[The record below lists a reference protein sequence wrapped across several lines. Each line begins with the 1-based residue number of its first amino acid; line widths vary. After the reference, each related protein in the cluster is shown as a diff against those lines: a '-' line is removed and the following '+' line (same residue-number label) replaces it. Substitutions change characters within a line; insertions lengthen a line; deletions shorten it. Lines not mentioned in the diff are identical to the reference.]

1 MKLRLE
7 IKCSDETSIGK
18 LVKIFFEDSKTSD
31 YIEVKNST
39 VKLEIEENEGDDRKK
54 KIIEAID
61 EWKNV
66 TLNYGILSDSACEE
80 RNQSNEVETKKE
92 EKKYQKN
99 EKVVKVPELEVIAKK
114 SSSFK
119 EFIELTA
126 EWLEMGKYKAL
137 FYDVVMAAAES
148 EKVTWR
154 EMHKYLKNIEIC
166 CEMSDKKELNTKA
179 YRKADMGIKKLLEA
193 MKQYKY
199 VFKENSTQKSTNS
212 DKPRIKMKCMPEIE
226 EFEEILADVD
236 KTLPV
241 STRIESVLLPMGLE
255 KLPEQEKNILVDFS
269 RIVIEQKN
277 MNLDSALEQIAKTY
291 NLDLSKEIQLKMSQ
305 LLNSYVQKYDKDRKV
320 KTETFFTELQKF
332 IM

>member
-7 IKCSDETSIGK
+7 IKCSNETSIGK

-39 VKLEIEENEGDDRKK
+39 VKLEFEENEGDDRKK

-80 RNQSNEVETKKE
+80 RKQSNEVETKKE
-92 EKKYQKN
+92 EKKYQKS
-99 EKVVKVPELEVIAKK
+99 EKVLKVPKLEVIAKK

-126 EWLEMGKYKAL
+126 EWLEMGDYEEL
-137 FYDVVMAAAES
+137 FYNVVMAAAES
-148 EKVTWR
+148 EKVIWR
-154 EMHKYLKNIEIC
+154 EMDKYLDNIEIC
-166 CEMSDKKELNTKA
+166 CGMSDKKELNIKA
-179 YRKADMGIKKLLEA
+179 YQKSDMGIKKLLEA
-193 MKQYKY
+193 MKKYKY
-199 VFKENSTQKSTNS
+199 VFKENSIQKSTNS
-212 DKPRIKMKCMPEIE
+212 DKPRIKMECMPEIE
-226 EFEEILADVD
+226 EFEETLTHVD

-241 STRIESVLLPMGLE
+241 STRIETVLLPMGLE

-277 MNLDSALEQIAKTY
+277 VNLDSALEQIAKTY

-320 KTETFFTELQKF
+320 KTETFFTELQKV

>member
-7 IKCSDETSIGK
+7 IKCSNETSIGK

-39 VKLEIEENEGDDRKK
+39 VKLEIEENEGDERKK

-80 RNQSNEVETKKE
+80 RKQSNEVETKKE

-99 EKVVKVPELEVIAKK
+99 EKVLKVPELEAIAKK

-126 EWLEMGKYKAL
+126 EWLEMGDYKEF
-137 FYDVVMAAAES
+137 FYNVVMAAAES
-148 EKVTWR
+148 EKVIWR
-154 EMHKYLKNIEIC
+154 EMDKYLDNIEIC
-166 CEMSDKKELNTKA
+166 CGMSDKKELNIKA
-179 YRKADMGIKKLLEA
+179 YQKSDMGIKKLLEA
-193 MKQYKY
+193 MKKYKY

-212 DKPRIKMKCMPEIE
+212 DKPRIKMECMPEIE
-226 EFEEILADVD
+226 EFEETLTHVD

-241 STRIESVLLPMGLE
+241 STRIETVLLPMGLE

-277 MNLDSALEQIAKTY
+277 VNLDSALEQIAKTY

-320 KTETFFTELQKF
+320 KTETFFTELQKV

>member
-7 IKCSDETSIGK
+7 IKCSNETSIGK

-39 VKLEIEENEGDDRKK
+39 VKLEIEENEGDERKK

-99 EKVVKVPELEVIAKK
+99 EKVLKVPELEVIAKK

-154 EMHKYLKNIEIC
+154 EMDKYLDNIEIC
-166 CEMSDKKELNTKA
+166 CETSDKKELNTKA

-199 VFKENSTQKSTNS
+199 VFKENSTQKFTNS
-212 DKPRIKMKCMPEIE
+212 DKPRIKMECMPEIE
-226 EFEEILADVD
+226 EFQEILTHVD

-241 STRIESVLLPMGLE
+241 STRIETVLLPMGLE
-255 KLPEQEKNILVDFS
+255 KLSKREKNILVNFS
-269 RIVIEQKN
+269 RIVIEQKKV
-277 MNLDSALEQIAKTY
+277 NLDSALEQIAKTY
-291 NLDLSKEIQLKMSQ
+291 NLDSSKEIQLKMSQ

-320 KTETFFTELQKF
+320 KTETFFTELQKV

>member
-39 VKLEIEENEGDDRKK
+39 VKLEIEENEGDERKK

-99 EKVVKVPELEVIAKK
+99 EEVLKVPKLEVIAKK
-114 SSSFK
+114 SGSFK

-126 EWLEMGKYKAL
+126 EWLEMGDYKEL
-137 FYDVVMAAAES
+137 FYNVVMAATES

-154 EMHKYLKNIEIC
+154 EMHKYLENIEIC
-166 CEMSDKKELNTKA
+166 CEMSDKEEMTKKIHSKV
-179 YRKADMGIKKLLEA
+179 YISLKKFLEE

-199 VFKENSTQKSTNS
+199 VFKENSTQKFTNS
-212 DKPRIKMKCMPEIE
+212 DKPRIKMECMPEIE
-226 EFEEILADVD
+226 EFEETLTHVD

-241 STRIESVLLPMGLE
+241 STRIETVLLPMGLE

-269 RIVIEQKN
+269 RIVIEQKKV
-277 MNLDSALEQIAKTY
+277 NLDNALEQIAKTY
-291 NLDLSKEIQLKMSQ
+291 NLDSSKEIQLKMSQ

-320 KTETFFTELQKF
+320 KTETFFTELQKV

>member
-7 IKCSDETSIGK
+7 IKCSNETSIGK

-39 VKLEIEENEGDDRKK
+39 VKLEFEENEGDDRKK

-80 RNQSNEVETKKE
+80 RKQSNEVETKKE
-92 EKKYQKN
+92 EKKYQKS
-99 EKVVKVPELEVIAKK
+99 EKVLKVPKLEVIAKK

-126 EWLEMGKYKAL
+126 EWLEMGDYEEL
-137 FYDVVMAAAES
+137 FYNVVMAAAES
-148 EKVTWR
+148 EKVIWR
-154 EMHKYLKNIEIC
+154 EMDKYLDNIEIC
-166 CEMSDKKELNTKA
+166 CGMSDKKELNIKA
-179 YRKADMGIKKLLEA
+179 YQKSDMGIKKLLEA
-193 MKQYKY
+193 MKKYKY
-199 VFKENSTQKSTNS
+199 VFKENSIQKSTNS
-212 DKPRIKMKCMPEIE
+212 DKPRIKMECMPEIE
-226 EFEEILADVD
+226 EFEETLTHVD

-241 STRIESVLLPMGLE
+241 STRIETVLLPMGLE

-277 MNLDSALEQIAKTY
+277 VNLDSALEQIAKTY
-291 NLDLSKEIQLKMSQ
+291 NLDLSKEIQLNMSQ

-320 KTETFFTELQKF
+320 
-332 IM
+332 

>member
-7 IKCSDETSIGK
+7 IKCSNETSIGK

-39 VKLEIEENEGDDRKK
+39 VKLEIEENEGDERKK

-80 RNQSNEVETKKE
+80 RNHSTEVETKKE

-99 EKVVKVPELEVIAKK
+99 EKVLKVPELEVIAKK

-126 EWLEMGKYKAL
+126 EWLEMGDYKEL
-137 FYDVVMAAAES
+137 FYNVVMAATES
-148 EKVTWR
+148 EKVIWR
-154 EMHKYLKNIEIC
+154 EMHKYLENIEIC

-199 VFKENSTQKSTNS
+199 VFKENSTQKFTNS
-212 DKPRIKMKCMPEIE
+212 DKPRIKMECMPEIE
-226 EFEEILADVD
+226 EFEETLTHVD

-241 STRIESVLLPMGLE
+241 STRIETILLPMGLE
-255 KLPEQEKNILVDFS
+255 KLPKQEKNMLVDFS
-269 RIVIEQKN
+269 RIVIEQKKV
-277 MNLDSALEQIAKTY
+277 NLDSALEQIAKTY
-291 NLDLSKEIQLKMSQ
+291 NLDSSKEIQLKMSQ

-320 KTETFFTELQKF
+320 KTETFFTELQKV

>member
-39 VKLEIEENEGDDRKK
+39 VKLEIEENEGDERKK

-99 EKVVKVPELEVIAKK
+99 EEVLKVPKLEVIAKK
-114 SSSFK
+114 SGSFK

-126 EWLEMGKYKAL
+126 EWLEMGDYKEL
-137 FYDVVMAAAES
+137 FYNVVMAATES

-154 EMHKYLKNIEIC
+154 EMHKYLENIEIC
-166 CEMSDKKELNTKA
+166 CEMSDKEEMTKKIHSKV
-179 YRKADMGIKKLLEA
+179 YISLKKFLEA

-199 VFKENSTQKSTNS
+199 VFKENSTQKFTNS
-212 DKPRIKMKCMPEIE
+212 DKPRIKMECMPEIE
-226 EFEEILADVD
+226 EFEETLTHVD

-241 STRIESVLLPMGLE
+241 STRIETVLLPMGLE

-269 RIVIEQKN
+269 RIVIEQKKV
-277 MNLDSALEQIAKTY
+277 NLDNALEQIAKTY
-291 NLDLSKEIQLKMSQ
+291 NLDSSKEIQLKMSQ

-320 KTETFFTELQKF
+320 KTETFFTELQKV

>member
-7 IKCSDETSIGK
+7 IKCSNETSIGK

-99 EKVVKVPELEVIAKK
+99 KKVLKVPKLEAIAKK

-126 EWLEMGKYKAL
+126 EWLEMGDYKEL
-137 FYDVVMAAAES
+137 FYNVVMAAAES
-148 EKVTWR
+148 EKV
-154 EMHKYLKNIEIC
+154 I
-166 CEMSDKKELNTKA
+166 
-179 YRKADMGIKKLLEA
+179 
-193 MKQYKY
+193 
-199 VFKENSTQKSTNS
+199 
-212 DKPRIKMKCMPEIE
+212 
-226 EFEEILADVD
+226 
-236 KTLPV
+236 
-241 STRIESVLLPMGLE
+241 
-255 KLPEQEKNILVDFS
+255 S

-320 KTETFFTELQKF
+320 KTETFFTELQKV